1 MSHFYSFS
9 HLRNPTQVLAGM
21 IKRLD
26 GHNKELRHD
35 AAELMEVCEALEFDN
50 RRMSRE
56 ALVST

>member
-1 MSHFYSFS
+1 
-9 HLRNPTQVLAGM
+9 M